1 MIYFKE
7 NTAYSRLFY
16 TEIIIH
22 NTHMGV
28 RGNSRFISS
37 VTIINN
43 LTGQWWREKFSD
55 GGAMFLDGGG
65 YIFFMVRRRGRP
77 NFCHFSPI
85 NV

>member
-43 LTGQWWREKFSD
+43 LTRAVVAPE
-55 GGAMFLDGGG
+55 
-65 YIFFMVRRRGRP
+65 IF
-77 NFCHFSPI
+77 
-85 NV
+85 

>member
-1 MIYFKE
+1 MFQLVILFTRCSVTDSRQGIMIYFKE

-37 VTIINN
+37 VAIINN
-43 LTGQWWREKFSD
+43 LTRAVVAPE
-55 GGAMFLDGGG
+55 
-65 YIFFMVRRRGRP
+65 IF
-77 NFCHFSPI
+77 
-85 NV
+85 